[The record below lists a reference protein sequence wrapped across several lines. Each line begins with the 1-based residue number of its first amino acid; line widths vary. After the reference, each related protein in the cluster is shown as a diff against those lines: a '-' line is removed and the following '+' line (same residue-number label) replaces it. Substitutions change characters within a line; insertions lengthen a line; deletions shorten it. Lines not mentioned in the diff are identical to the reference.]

1 MGCNQRTSRRRA
13 TQRADAT
20 RRATRETTPGRRRPR
35 GLRVLAETT
44 DVEMSDAEVLT
55 VLGPSTATQILSIV
69 MLGVLVLAPMT
80 TAVYLARR
88 AK

>member
-1 MGCNQRTSRRRA
+1 M
-13 TQRADAT
+13 
-20 RRATRETTPGRRRPR
+20 
-35 GLRVLAETT
+35 LAETT

>member
-1 MGCNQRTSRRRA
+1 
-13 TQRADAT
+13 
-20 RRATRETTPGRRRPR
+20 
-35 GLRVLAETT
+35 VLAETT